1 MLFVSDVKQDSI
13 VVTDTDDWVTG
24 GISCFLLVI

>member
-13 VVTDTDDWVTG
+13 VVTDTDDWETVVFHAF
-24 GISCFLLVI
+24 C

>member
-13 VVTDTDDWVTG
+13 VVTDTDDWVTRVFHAF
-24 GISCFLLVI
+24 C